1 MRYRD
6 IEYSVVQGIGRHIW
20 KWSVSFDADHQAV
33 GQEMTKAEAFRR
45 PSAPSTG
52 LRPRSCGW
60 SPVAT
65 RPITKVD
72 TACLKPISEL
82 YHPQTPESGHAW

>member
-1 MRYRD
+1 
-6 IEYSVVQGIGRHIW
+6 
-20 KWSVSFDADHQAV
+20 
-33 GQEMTKAEAFRR
+33 
-45 PSAPSTG
+45 